1 MCAYAKHMN
10 MYVSYMTCKS
20 AYKSTYMFVCSYML
34 SHILTYMNTTLL
46 HMSIYAIY
54 GFKDSDIYLSCLISV
69 IIYLDT

>member
-1 MCAYAKHMN
+1 MN

-46 HMSIYAIY
+46 HMSIIYAIY
-54 GFKDSDIYLSCLISV
+54 GFKDSDIYYFVMSDICYHIFGH
-69 IIYLDT
+69 IN